1 MSSNIKVQ
9 RFCKHCGTEF
19 TARTTVTNYCS
30 LQCSRRAYKA
40 KERNAK
46 VEVSNKE
53 TLQIK
58 TKPIEQIKAKD
69 FLTVSDA
76 AVLLSSSRRTI
87 YRLIEN
93 NTIKAINL
101 SQRKTLIRRSDID
114 KLFEQP
120 QPPQSPPKVVEYKIS
135 DCYTIAEVQH
145 KFGISDRTLN
155 NITKRNHVPKL
166 KKGKFTYV
174 PKEII
179 DKLLS

>member
-9 RFCKHCGTEF
+9 RFCKYCGSEF

-30 LQCSRRAYKA
+30 LPCSRKAYKA
-40 KERNAK
+40 KERAVK
-46 VEVSNKE
+46 VEASNKE
-53 TLQIK
+53 TLQIRI
-58 TKPIEQIKAKD
+58 KPIEQIKAKD

-76 AVLLSSSRRTI
+76 AALLSTSRRTL

-93 NTIKAINL
+93 NTINAINL

-120 QPPQSPPKVVEYKIS
+120 KPPQKPPQLTKYNIE
-135 DCYTIAEVQH
+135 DCYTITEVQN
-145 KFGISDRTLN
+145 KFGISDSALT
-155 NITKRNHVPKL
+155 NITKRNHVPKIR
-166 KKGKFTYV
+166 KGKFTYV
-174 PKEII
+174 PKVII

>member
-30 LQCSRRAYKA
+30 LPCSRKAYKER
-40 KERNAK
+40 ERNIK
-46 VEVSNKE
+46 VEASNKE
-53 TLQIK
+53 TLKIR
-58 TKPIEQIKAKD
+58 TKPIEVIKAKD
-69 FLTVSDA
+69 FLTVNDVA
-76 AVLLSSSRRTI
+76 ALLSTSRRTI
-87 YRLIEN
+87 YRMIEN
-93 NTIKAINL
+93 QTIKAVNL
-101 SQRKTLIRRSDID
+101 SQRKTLVRRSDID

-120 QPPQSPPKVVEYKIS
+120 QPPQSPPKLVEYHIS
-135 DCYTIAEVQH
+135 DCYTIMEVQH
-145 KFGISDRTLN
+145 KFGISDSALN

-174 PKEII
+174 PKVII